1 MTVYASTAKSAA
13 VDYRERWWSPIPL
26 RRRSK
31 EPNLPKGHPYL
42 DRRATDEEFAKFRF
56 ANVALVT
63 GKVSG
68 FFVLDDDDDGE
79 TLRAN
84 GWPVPATVTVKTK
97 RGYQYYLRCP
107 SEGFPTFDV
116 TEKLEVRGDGAYV
129 VAPPSVH
136 PDGPL
141 YEWVISPDEAD
152 LADPPEWLIKRAAV
166 RGRRMYAEDIGE
178 VIANGSRNKTLL
190 SLAGTLRRRGLGEAA
205 IAAALLGIN
214 AVACET
220 PLEEDEVRKIARS
233 ITRYEPD
240 GRPWWVK
247 VVKKNG

>member
-1 MTVYASTAKSAA
+1 
-13 VDYRERWWSPIPL
+13 L

-42 DRRATDEEFAKFRF
+42 SRRATDEEFSGFNFKY
-56 ANVALVT
+56 NVALVT

-68 FFVLDDDDDGE
+68 LIALDDDDGGE
-79 TLRAN
+79 TMRKN
-84 GWPVPATVTVKTK
+84 GWYVPATPAVKTSK
-97 RGYQYYLRCP
+97 GHQYYLRCP
-107 SEGFPTFDV
+107 QGGFPTFKIVDPG
-116 TEKLEVRGDGAYV
+116 LEVKADGGYV
-129 VAPPSVH
+129 AAPPSIH
-136 PDGPL
+136 PSGAH
-141 YEWVISPDEAD
+141 YEWVISPDEAA
-152 LADPPEWLIKRAAV
+152 LADPPEWLIKQAAM